1 MRRFVVLLLLIAGSS
16 LPLFGQQS
24 PAQPQDQ
31 QAPPSQTQ
39 QPAPSDQATPSDQ
52 AAPPQDTGS
61 SEWYLGKPIRN
72 IEFKGL
78 KTVSESELRGIVD
91 PYIGQKFTDSLFLDL
106 QRKLYA
112 LGYFDQ
118 IVPRAIKAD
127 PQGSAV
133 ILQFEVKERPVV
145 SDVKIEGNSR
155 VRTSD
160 ILDVVLLKPGDMV
173 TNAKIRLDEDA
184 IKNLYLERGFPNA
197 TVSGSTQTDKDGK
210 TTLVFSIDEG
220 NQTIIKQ
227 IKFSGNTYASDS
239 TLRGVIKSKEQSLFN
254 SGVYQESLLEQDK
267 QLIVKYYQDH
277 GYVDAKVTDITKDFQ
292 TEEKDKRSLVTLTYY
307 VDEGQQWTFGGVKF
321 EGNSIFTTEKLS
333 RYFKI
338 RPGDVLNK
346 SKIEDGYNAVANLY
360 AENGYIFN
368 QINLEQQR
376 DPATRTISYTV
387 KIVELNR
394 AHIEN
399 IIIKGNTKTKDF
411 VIRREIPLE
420 PGDIFSAAKI
430 RQGLQNL
437 TNLQYFQSITPET
450 PQGSVPG
457 LMDLVLNV
465 EEANTADVRFGVS
478 FGGNTSFPI
487 AGQVSWQDRNFR
499 GLGETIGAQLSVSP
513 AEQTVAFNYT
523 QPWLF
528 NKPISA
534 GVNFSVDRATITGVP
549 QDILYPQFPNST
561 DSGSVPD
568 PFTGVYVFSKDTDF
582 GGTIYKAGSPFPG
595 TAAQAQPLIAN
606 GTLETDYAY
615 AGGTT
620 AAIPSSYL
628 MSYINW
634 NISLGTNLGYRIPTR
649 VGRLGLGTGLSTSL
663 NYVNYDDSVYRPWDE
678 TIRTSH
684 QSWYFTNKWSF
695 TTYLDTRDITYSPS
709 NGYYFREDLTLAGG
723 FLFGRSQFINT
734 STTLE
739 GFLTLWDL
747 PVTDSWSWKMVLAAH
762 TALSVL
768 LPQFWVPPSADANGN
783 PYVPN
788 AIDQL
793 YIDGM
798 TVGRGWPRT
807 AGQALWDNWVE
818 LRMPLAPQVIWFD
831 MFFEG
836 ASLWDSYRNIN
847 MGDINNFDFSFGAGF
862 RFVIPQFPIRLY
874 IAKRFKFV
882 DGHFEWVQGG
892 LFNAGS
898 PTGGVDFVFSIG
910 TGFY

>member
-1 MRRFVVLLLLIAGSS
+1 MRRFVVLFLLIAGSS
-16 LPLFGQQS
+16 LPLFGQQT
-24 PAQPQDQ
+24 Q
-31 QAPPSQTQ
+31 QAPPAQNEPAQSTQNQQSQDN
-39 QPAPSDQATPSDQ
+39 S
-52 AAPPQDTGS
+52 S
-61 SEWYLGKPIRN
+61 SEWYLDKPIQN
-72 IEFKGL
+72 IEFSGL
-78 KTVSESELRGIVD
+78 KTVSESELRGVVS
-91 PYIGQKFTDSLFLDL
+91 PFIGQKFTDALFLDL

-112 LGYFDQ
+112 LGYFEQ
-118 IVPRAIKAD
+118 IIPRAVKAD
-127 PQGSAV
+127 PAGSAV

-145 SDVKIEGNSR
+145 NDVKIEGNQR

-160 ILDVVLLKPGDMV
+160 ILDVVLLKPGDMI

-184 IKNLYLERGFPNA
+184 IKNLYLQRGFPNA
-197 TVSGSTQTDKDGK
+197 TVDGSTRTDNNGK
-210 TTLVFSIDEG
+210 TTLIFTINEG

-254 SGVYQESLLEQDK
+254 SGVFQQSLLEQDK
-267 QLIVKYYQDH
+267 QLIVKYYQDR
-277 GYVDAKVTDITKDFQ
+277 GYIDAKVTDVTQDLQ
-292 TEEKDKRSLVTLTYY
+292 NDQANKRSYVTLTYY
-307 VDEGQQWTFGGVKF
+307 IDEGQQWSFGGVKF
-321 EGNSIFTTEKLS
+321 EGNSIFTNEQLS
-333 RYFKI
+333 RYFKLK
-338 RPGDVLNK
+338 PGDVLNK
-346 SKIEDGYNAVANLY
+346 SKVDDGYNSVANLY

-368 QINLEQQR
+368 QINMEQQR
-376 DPATRTISYTV
+376 DPATHTISYTV

-420 PGDIFSAAKI
+420 QGDIFSAAKI
-430 RQGLQNL
+430 RQGLRNL

-513 AEQTVAFNYT
+513 AEQTAAFNYT

-534 GVNFSVDRATITGVP
+534 GVTFSVDRATITGVP

-568 PFTGVYVFSKDTDF
+568 PFTGIYVFSKDTTYS
-582 GGTIYKAGSPFPG
+582 GKTYKAGAPFPVVPTSG
-595 TAAQAQPLIAN
+595 DISN
-606 GTLETDYAY
+606 YNLETDYAY

-620 AAIPSSYL
+620 AAIPSAYL

-649 VGRLGLGTGLSTSL
+649 AGRVGLGTGLSTSL

-684 QSWYFTNKWSF
+684 QNWYFTNKWSF

-709 NGYYFREDLTLAGG
+709 SGYYLREDVTLAGG

-739 GFLTLWDL
+739 GYLTLWNL
-747 PVTDSWSWKMVLAAH
+747 PVSDSWSWKMVLAAH

-768 LPQFWVPPSADANGN
+768 LPQFWVPPSASDNGN

-798 TVGRGWPRT
+798 NVGRGWPRT
-807 AGQALWDNWVE
+807 AGQALWDSWLE
-818 LRMPLAPQVIWFD
+818 LRMPIAPQIIWFD

-836 ASLWDSYRNIN
+836 ASLWDSYKHVNL
-847 MGDINNFDFSFGAGF
+847 GDINNFDFSFGAGI

-874 IAKRFKFV
+874 LAKRFQIV
-882 DGHFEWVQGG
+882 NGHVEWVQGG
-892 LFNAGS
+892 LFNGGS

-910 TGFY
+910 TGFF

>member
-1 MRRFVVLLLLIAGSS
+1 MRRFVFLVLIIAGAS
-16 LPLFGQQS
+16 LPLFAQQS
-24 PAQPQDQ
+24 PQAPAPQTAVPQAPAPQAAQDQQPQD
-31 QAPPSQTQ
+31 
-39 QPAPSDQATPSDQ
+39 
-52 AAPPQDTGS
+52 AAS
-61 SEWYLGKPIRN
+61 AEWYLDKPIQN
-72 IEFKGL
+72 IEFTGL
-78 KTVSESELRGIVD
+78 KTVSESELRGIVA
-91 PYIGQKFTDSLFLDL
+91 PFIGQKFTDALFLDL

-118 IVPRAIKAD
+118 IIPRAVKAD
-127 PQGSAV
+127 TQGSAV

-145 SDVKIEGNSR
+145 ADVKIEGNQR

-160 ILDVVLLKPGDMV
+160 ILDVVLLKPGDMI

-184 IKNLYLERGFPNA
+184 IKNLYLQRGFPNA
-197 TVSGSTQTDKDGK
+197 TVAGSTRTDTGGK
-210 TTLVFSIDEG
+210 TTLVFAVDEG
-220 NQTIIKQ
+220 NQTIVKQ

-267 QLIVKYYQDH
+267 QLIQKYYEDR

-292 TEEKDKRSLVTLTYY
+292 NDEPNKRSYVTLTYY
-307 VDEGQQWTFGGVKF
+307 VEEGQQWTFGGIKF
-321 EGNSIFTTEKLS
+321 EGNSIFTSAQLGA
-333 RYFKI
+333 YFKLK
-338 RPGDVLNK
+338 PGDVLNK
-346 SKIEDGYNAVANLY
+346 SKVSDGFNQVANRY

-368 QINLEQQR
+368 QVNMEESR
-376 DPATRTISYTV
+376 DAATRTISYTV

-430 RQGLQNL
+430 REGLRNL
-437 TNLQYFQSITPET
+437 TNLQFFQSLSPET

-457 LMDLVLNV
+457 LMDLVINV
-465 EEANTADVRFGVS
+465 EEANTADVRFGIS

-499 GLGETIGAQLSVSP
+499 GMGETIGAQLSVSP
-513 AEQTVAFNYT
+513 AEQTASFNYT

-528 NKPISA
+528 DKALSA
-534 GVNFSVDRATITGVP
+534 GINFSVDRATITGVP
-549 QDILYPQFPNST
+549 QDVLYPQFPNAT
-561 DSGSVPD
+561 DSASVPD
-568 PFTGVYVFSKDTDF
+568 PFTGAYVFSKPTHYPTASDPL
-582 GGTIYKAGSPFPG
+582 YPAGAVFPEAVNS
-595 TAAQAQPLIAN
+595 TAISTY
-606 GTLETDYAY
+606 GLETDYAY

-620 AAIPSSYL
+620 AAIPSAYL

-634 NISLGTNLGYRIPTR
+634 NVTLGTNLGYRFQTR
-649 VGRLGLGTGLSTSL
+649 AGRLGLGTGLSTSL

-678 TIRTSH
+678 AIRQSH
-684 QSWYFTNKWSF
+684 LAWYFTNKWSF

-709 NGYYFREDLTLAGG
+709 SGYYLREDLTLAGG
-723 FLFGRSQFINT
+723 FLFGRSQFIDT

-739 GFLTLWDL
+739 GYLTLWNL
-747 PVTDSWSWKMVLAAH
+747 PVSDSWSWKMVLAAH

-768 LPQFWVPPSADANGN
+768 LPQFWIPPSASANGN

-818 LRMPLAPQVIWFD
+818 LRMPIAPQIIWFD

-836 ASLWDSYRNIN
+836 ASLWDSYKNVN
-847 MGDINNFDFSFGAGF
+847 MGDIGNFNFSFGGGI

-874 IAKRFKFV
+874 LAKRFQIV
-882 DGHFEWVQGG
+882 NGNVEWIQGG
-892 LFNAGS
+892 LFNGGS
-898 PTGGVDFVFSIG
+898 STGGVDFVFSIG
-910 TGFY
+910 TGFF